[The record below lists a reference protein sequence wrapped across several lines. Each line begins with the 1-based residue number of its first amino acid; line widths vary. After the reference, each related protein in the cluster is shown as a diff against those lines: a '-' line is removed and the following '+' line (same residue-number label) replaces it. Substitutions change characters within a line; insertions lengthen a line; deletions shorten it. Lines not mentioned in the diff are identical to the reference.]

1 MEKLRHAATSALLS
15 RRDVIVVA
23 SVSCIYGIG
32 SPMDYAGMAVFVD
45 KQKEMDRDEVI
56 HELIDIQ
63 YDRNDYEQKR
73 GTFRVRGD
81 ALDVFRPTAASHPHS
96 SSGGRESSPSTRLT
110 RSRAR
115 C

>member
-1 MEKLRHAATSALLS
+1 MPPPARSFR

-45 KQKEMDRDEVI
+45 KQKEMDRDQMI

-63 YDRNDYEQKR
+63 YDRNDYELKR

-81 ALDVFRPTAASHPHS
+81 N
-96 SSGGRESSPSTRLT
+96 
-110 RSRAR
+110 AR
-115 C
+115 CVPAVRGQSSARGVLGR